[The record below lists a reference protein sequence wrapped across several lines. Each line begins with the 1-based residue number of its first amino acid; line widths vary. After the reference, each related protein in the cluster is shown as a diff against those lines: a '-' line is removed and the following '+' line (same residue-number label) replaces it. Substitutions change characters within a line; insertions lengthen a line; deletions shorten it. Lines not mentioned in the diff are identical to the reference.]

1 MKRSISVPL
10 IFLGTLGGL
19 TYCHQRCDI
28 PAYTDVQVK
37 QDQYDKLND
46 CQRDWGTEPQNCQ
59 ETPPNSSPTA
69 GLSGGAHTYSG
80 PRYFWYRHENG
91 GYPMAID
98 PDGTTR
104 PVKGSHIDASGAKV
118 ARQTI
123 SSQKSLPTHMTAS
136 TGVLRNGFGRI
147 GCDSSSGGS

>member
-19 TYCHQRCDI
+19 TYCQQRCDI
-28 PAYTDVQVK
+28 PANTDIQVK
-37 QDQYDKLND
+37 QDQYVNLND

-59 ETPPNSSPTA
+59 ETPPNSVPTA
-69 GLSGGAHTYSG
+69 GLSGGSHTYSG

-91 GYPMAID
+91 GYPMAIE

-104 PVKGSHIDASGAKV
+104 YVMGSHITASGAEF
-118 ARQTI
+118 ARQTT
-123 SSQKSLPTHMTAS
+123 SSHSSMPTHMTAS
-136 TGVLRNGFGRI
+136 SGVLRNGFGRI
-147 GCDSSSGGS
+147 GCNSSGGG